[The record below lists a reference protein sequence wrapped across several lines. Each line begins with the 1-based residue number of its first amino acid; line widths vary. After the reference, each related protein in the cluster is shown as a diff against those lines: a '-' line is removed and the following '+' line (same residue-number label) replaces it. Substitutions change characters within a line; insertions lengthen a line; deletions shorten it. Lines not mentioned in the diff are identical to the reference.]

1 MESRGLRQLL
11 LDTIGSARE
20 REHEFL
26 ALCDDKPPPGL
37 GLWTVKD
44 HLAHLT
50 AWRTNVAQLLDSV
63 RTGTEAP
70 KMDEDVQESNARVY
84 SATKD
89 LTAKVIKSNALVAF
103 DRLEA
108 AIGACSDE
116 DLLKPHPR
124 PRSAGVAVW
133 QTIPGHVHH
142 LAEHLMFWYL
152 QQGNEEAAEA
162 AQLWVHGVDLAQF
175 PEPKAVAAST
185 YNLAY
190 FYAHIGREEEALL
203 RFKVAFELD
212 PSLKTL
218 ARTDAGLE
226 RIRNHPELA
235 ALIAQA
241 SPSG

>member
-1 MESRGLRQLL
+1 VESRRLRQLL

-26 ALCDDKPPPGL
+26 ALFDDKPPPEP

-50 AWRTNVAQLLDSV
+50 AWRTNVEQLLDSV

-70 KMDEDVQESNARVY
+70 KMDEDVQASNARVY

-89 LTAKVIKSNALVAF
+89 LTANAVKSNALAAF

-108 AIGACSDE
+108 AIATCSDE

-124 PRSAGVAVW
+124 PRSAGVTLW

-152 QQGNEEAAEA
+152 ERGNEEAAEA

-185 YNLAY
+185 YNLAC
-190 FYAHIGREEEALL
+190 FYVHIGREEEALL
-203 RFKVAFELD
+203 RFKVAFDLD

-218 ARTDAGLE
+218 AQTDAGLE

-235 ALIAQA
+235 ALIAQ
-241 SPSG
+241 